1 MTIATE
7 IKDLEN
13 KIETYIGAKSTE
25 LIFNYTEVENKTKL
39 DVITV
44 NSKHNQSFL
53 FHSVTASSNVDSLH
67 KMLDYIKNY
76 KDKESS
82 FTIQWS
88 LKESSELNTSYFR
101 AANLQAAVDKFY
113 FERDINSTVV
123 FSVVL
128 NPIS

>member
-1 MTIATE
+1 MTNKTE
-7 IKDLEN
+7 INKLEN
-13 KIETYIGAKSTE
+13 KLGTYIGAKSTE
-25 LIFNYTEVENKTKL
+25 LIFKYQEQDKETTL

-44 NSKHNQSFL
+44 NPKHNQSFL
-53 FHSVTASSNVDSLH
+53 FHSVIATSKVDSLY
-67 KMLDYIKNY
+67 KMLEYIKSY
-76 KDKESS
+76 RDRESS

-101 AANLQAAVDKFY
+101 AANLQAAVEKFY
-113 FERDINSTVV
+113 FERDINTTVV

>member
-1 MTIATE
+1 MVNKSE
-7 IKDLEN
+7 IKELEY

-25 LIFNYTEVENKTKL
+25 LIFKYNDIENGNKL

-44 NSKHNQSFL
+44 NPNHNQMFL
-53 FHSVTASSNVDSLH
+53 FHTVVASSKVDSLH
-67 KMLDYIKNY
+67 KMLEYIKNY
-76 KDKESS
+76 RDRESS

-101 AANLQAAVDKFY
+101 AANLQSAVDKFY

>member
-1 MTIATE
+1 MTNKTE
-7 IKDLEN
+7 INKLEN

-25 LIFNYTEVENKTKL
+25 LIFKYQEQDKETKL

-44 NSKHNQSFL
+44 NPKHNQSFL
-53 FHSVTASSNVDSLH
+53 FHSVTATSKVDSLY
-67 KMLDYIKNY
+67 KMLEYIKSY
-76 KDKESS
+76 RDRESS

-101 AANLQAAVDKFY
+101 AANLQAAVEKFY
-113 FERDINSTVV
+113 FERDINTTVV